1 LKIQT
6 AYPNQRVQACLLK
19 QNDEVQKEIPSG
31 NLLRAERDFFT
42 SICNANL
49 VFIL

>member
-1 LKIQT
+1 M
-6 AYPNQRVQACLLK
+6 
-19 QNDEVQKEIPSG
+19 QKEIPPG

-42 SICNANL
+42 SMCNTNL